1 MDLQISGTV
10 VEILDEMSGESQNG
24 PWRKQD
30 FILETAGQYPKKVC
44 ITQWGD
50 KIDQFNV
57 NEDEQLTAYIDIQS
71 REYKERWYTDV
82 KAWKIEKGSS
92 GGTANTSASPSPTSQ
107 PASKADDPFE
117 VADSNDDDGLP
128 F

>member
-1 MDLQISGTV
+1 MDLQVNGKVI
-10 VEILDEMSGESQNG
+10 EILDEISGESQNG

-30 FILETAGQYPKKVC
+30 FVLETADQYPKKIC

-57 NEDEQLTAYIDIQS
+57 QKGEQITAHIDLQS
-71 REYKERWYTDV
+71 REYKGRWYTDV
-82 KAWKIEKGSS
+82 KAWKVEKGGSNS
-92 GGTANTSASPSPTSQ
+92 GATGSGSTPEPQNPPIG
-107 PASKADDPFE
+107 KDPFE
-117 VADSNDDDGLP
+117 IADNDDTDDGLP

>member
-1 MDLQISGTV
+1 MDLQISGKV
-10 VEILDEMSGESQNG
+10 IEVLDEISGESQNG

-30 FILETAGQYPKKVC
+30 FVIETADQYPKKIC

-57 NEDEQLTAYIDIQS
+57 QQGEQLTAHIDLQS
-71 REYKERWYTDV
+71 REYKGRWYTDV
-82 KAWKIEKGSS
+82 KAWKIEKGDNGGGGNS
-92 GGTANTSASPSPTSQ
+92 GATPKPQNPPMG
-107 PASKADDPFE
+107 KDPFE
-117 VADSNDDDGLP
+117 VADNDDTDDGLP